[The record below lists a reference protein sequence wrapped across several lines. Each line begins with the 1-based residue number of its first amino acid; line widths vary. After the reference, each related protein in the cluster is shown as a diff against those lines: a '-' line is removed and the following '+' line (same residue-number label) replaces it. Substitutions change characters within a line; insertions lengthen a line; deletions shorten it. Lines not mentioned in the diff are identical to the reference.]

1 MAGLPPPPFFYCSP
15 SDSPLDVY
23 SPPQALQGGG
33 REEHHHRS
41 SSTPLSPCLAFF
53 LVPSHRS
60 KRFNSKQQD
69 SAPFRLF
76 LRLTHPLKPG
86 YNRQTP
92 QQRPFCSAAVGD
104 AGSVLHQ
111 GGSTPRQRRGGS
123 PYDAAPPLREG
134 ESTPQTTPPFPPGNR
149 TPPWSERQTRPT
161 PSGLQPPSGTIPER
175 NTERQHAPPCSSLS
189 DALQHAAPADAL
201 LRNIPDGHIPLL
213 TLGPLPP
220 PKRGKTRG
228 GCFEPRSGQT
238 QTPLSSL
245 NHPERLGL

>member
-1 MAGLPPPPFFYCSP
+1 MAGLPPPPFSYCSP

-69 SAPFRLF
+69 SAPSSLP
-76 LRLTHPLKPG
+76 RLTHPLKPG

-111 GGSTPRQRRGGS
+111 EGVRPPQAERREQHARCPPEGAPHRPPPRLSAERTEHPPGLNDRHAPRPPGCSPHPAPSQNETPRGS
-123 PYDAAPPLREG
+123 M
-134 ESTPQTTPPFPPGNR
+134 
-149 TPPWSERQTRPT
+149 
-161 PSGLQPPSGTIPER
+161 
-175 NTERQHAPPCSSLS
+175 
-189 DALQHAAPADAL
+189 
-201 LRNIPDGHIPLL
+201 PLL
-213 TLGPLPP
+213 ARPFL
-220 PKRGKTRG
+220 
-228 GCFEPRSGQT
+228 
-238 QTPLSSL
+238 
-245 NHPERLGL
+245 

>member
-1 MAGLPPPPFFYCSP
+1 MAGLPPPPFSYRSP

-76 LRLTHPLKPG
+76 PRLTHPLKPG

-111 GGSTPRQRRGGS
+111 GGSGPRAEKGS
-123 PYDAAPPLREG
+123 SMHDAPLREHPTDHPAF
-134 ESTPQTTPPFPPGNR
+134 STR
-149 TPPWSERQTRPT
+149 
-161 PSGLQPPSGTIPER
+161 
-175 NTERQHAPPCSSLS
+175 
-189 DALQHAAPADAL
+189 
-201 LRNIPDGHIPLL
+201 
-213 TLGPLPP
+213 
-220 PKRGKTRG
+220 
-228 GCFEPRSGQT
+228 EPN
-238 QTPLSSL
+238 TPLV
-245 NHPERLGL
+245 

>member
-1 MAGLPPPPFFYCSP
+1 MAGLPPPPFFYRSP

-69 SAPFRLF
+69 SAPLSVF

-123 PYDAAPPLREG
+123 PYDAAPPERERA
-134 ESTPQTTPPFPPGNR
+134 PHRPPRLFHQGTEHPPGLNDR
-149 TPPWSERQTRPT
+149 
-161 PSGLQPPSGTIPER
+161 
-175 NTERQHAPPCSSLS
+175 HAPRPPGCSP
-189 DALQHAAPADAL
+189 HPAPSQNETP
-201 LRNIPDGHIPLL
+201 RGSMPLL
-213 TLGPLPP
+213 ARPFLVPSSTLHPL
-220 PKRGKTRG
+220 
-228 GCFEPRSGQT
+228 
-238 QTPLSSL
+238 TPYYATTS
-245 NHPERLGL
+245 PEDTSPF